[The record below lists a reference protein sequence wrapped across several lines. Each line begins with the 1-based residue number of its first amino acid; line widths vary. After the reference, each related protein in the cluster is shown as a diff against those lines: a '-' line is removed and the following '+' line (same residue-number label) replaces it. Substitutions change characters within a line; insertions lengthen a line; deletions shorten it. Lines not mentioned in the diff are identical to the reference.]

1 MRSTFYGLSIG
12 SSGLFMSQKQIDVTG
27 HNIANVDVKGY
38 SRQRYTSAAVEPYN
52 SNVFIAPVNTG
63 TVGQGVKSKTLDQ
76 IRDQFLDK
84 QYRQTNS
91 DTAYWSTKSQSIQRI
106 EGTFS
111 ALDESS
117 LMSKMNNFF
126 NSWTELQ
133 KYPYNPEYR
142 VSVTNSALELTSV
155 FQRYYSELNTQQQN
169 YNGQVEALTK
179 EVNVRAEQIADLNT
193 RIFKYEL
200 SGEKA
205 NDLRDQ
211 RNLLIDQLSEYGD
224 VDYKYEQNQW
234 GDEYLTVYF
243 GGEELVNHKN
253 YHQIDAVE
261 DSSNLGVD
269 GDTQLY
275 KLVWNDGNDGG
286 WSATLTDTDVKLK
299 SGEIQGYIDMRDGG
313 GATSSSNK
321 TQGVPYY
328 LRQIDMLANSIVKEV
343 NAAHQKGYNKP
354 NSANG
359 MVSETGLDFFDP
371 AFTSARYIK
380 ISDKML
386 ADKNGG
392 NIATESKA
400 VEVDPTQ
407 QTGGGL
413 VADAIAKLWSSTSLP
428 NASTGA
434 VTGVG
439 TFSGFFNA
447 FIADLG
453 TEVNYIK
460 SMQSAQDIVLYN
472 VDNSRLSVSGVSL
485 DEEMTELVRFQHS
498 YSASARVI
506 TAMDEALDVLI
517 NRMGRVGL

>member
-1 MRSTFYGLSIG
+1 MRSTFYGLSIA

-27 HNIANVDVKGY
+27 HNIANVNVPGY

-52 SNVFIAPVNTG
+52 SNLFIAPVNTG

-84 QYRQTNS
+84 QFRQTNS
-91 DTAYWSTKSQSIQRI
+91 DTSYWATKSNSIQMI
-106 EGTFS
+106 EATFS

-117 LMSKMNNFF
+117 LMSKMNSFF
-126 NSWTELQ
+126 NAWTELQ

-142 VSVTNSALELTSV
+142 VSVTNAALDMTSV

-169 YNGQVEALTK
+169 YNGQIEALTK
-179 EVNVRAEQIADLNT
+179 EVNVRAEQIADLNL

-211 RNLLIDQLSEYGD
+211 RNLLIDELSQYGNI
-224 VDYKYEQNQW
+224 DYKYEQNQW
-234 GDEYLTVYF
+234 GDEYLTLYF
-243 GGEELVNHKN
+243 AGEELVNHKS

-261 DSSNLGVD
+261 DPLNLGVD

-286 WSATLTDTDVKLK
+286 WSSLLADTDVLLSAGELK
-299 SGEIQGYIDMRDGG
+299 GYIDMRDGG
-313 GATSSSNK
+313 GASSASNNS
-321 TQGVPYY
+321 QGVPYY
-328 LRQIDMLANSIVKEV
+328 LMQIDMLANAIVQEV
-343 NAAHQKGYNKP
+343 NAAHRTGYNKP

-371 AFTSARYIK
+371 NYTTARYIK
-380 ISDKML
+380 IDDKML

-392 NIATESKA
+392 NIATEAKP
-400 VEVDPTQ
+400 VEAEPSQ

-413 VADAIAKLWSSTSLP
+413 IADAISKLWSSNSLP

-439 TFSGFFNA
+439 TFSGFLNA

-453 TEVNYIK
+453 TEVNYVK
-460 SMQSAQDIVLYN
+460 SMEMAQDVVLYN
-472 VDNSRLSVSGVSL
+472 VENSRLSISGVSL